1 LEAVQ
6 LADITVPHQAF
17 GMITNSNLTFTDKV
31 SGIMGLG
38 FPRLSSIPNSVNDS
52 TPFFAGLA
60 QDGLID
66 YPLFGFSLT
75 RNTSGSLTIGAID
88 SSVVTNASEINWNNV
103 VEFPPFSMESN
114 TSSYLQWAI
123 PISGFAVDSVRLNPQ
138 PTYPTIT
145 KNLSYALFDI
155 GTPGIFGP
163 SNDVSRLFARIDGAR
178 LVDNSGQ
185 WVVPCDTTA
194 TMSLFFGKN
203 EYILQPTDYMI
214 GPASGNPNL
223 CLSWPKAT
231 SPSPYGIDWQIGSAF
246 LRTIYTVFSFGI
258 DSKEPPMIGLYT
270 LGNGT
275 DTGETPDAV
284 ASFFSSASATVT
296 TTLPNYVIPNPTYST
311 PPYGFNSSI
320 PAPVGGI
327 VASGL
332 ATSTYSPIIGQG
344 TFNVTALPTISPSPS
359 LTTLTVTNSYGQ
371 LTTSVSTHA
380 LPAVTLG
387 MPAGWNGS
395 STLRAPGFFATAVLS
410 VIFIWTIA
418 ADFASW

>member
-1 LEAVQ
+1 VVPSPLVRSIVNAGS
-6 LADITVPHQAF
+6 ITEFMNRP
-17 GMITNSNLTFTDKV
+17 
-31 SGIMGLG
+31 
-38 FPRLSSIPNSVNDS
+38 
-52 TPFFAGLA
+52 
-60 QDGLID
+60 
-66 YPLFGFSLT
+66 
-75 RNTSGSLTIGAID
+75 GAID
-88 SSVVTNASEINWNNV
+88 SSVVTNASEINWSNV
-103 VEFPPFSMESN
+103 VEFSPFSTESN

-123 PISGFAVDSVRLNPQ
+123 PISGFAVDGVRLNPQ

-145 KNLSYALFDI
+145 KNLSYALFDV
-155 GTPGIFGP
+155 GASGIYGP

-231 SPSPYGIDWQIGSAF
+231 PPSSDGIDWQIGSAF

-258 DSKEPPMIGLYT
+258 NIKEPPMIGLYT

-275 DTGETPDAV
+275 DTGETPDMV

-320 PAPVGGI
+320 PASVGGI

-332 ATSTYSPIIGQG
+332 ATSTYSPIIGQSV
-344 TFNVTALPTISPSPS
+344 FNVTALPTISPSPL
-359 LTTLTVTNSYGQ
+359 LTTLTTTNSYGQ

-380 LPAVTLG
+380 LPAITLG

-395 STLRAPGFFATAVLS
+395 STLRAPGFFAMAVLC
-410 VIFIWTIA
+410 VIFLWTIA
-418 ADFASW
+418 TDFASW